1 MPPKL
6 PLRAKDI
13 IRKLERLGYLQDH
26 VTGSHVILYNVVT
39 RKRATVPFHRG
50 DLPKGTVRSI
60 LREAGIALEEFLNA

>member
-13 IRKLERLGYLQDH
+13 IRKLERLGFIQDH
-26 VTGSHVILYNVVT
+26 VTGSHVILYYAIH

-60 LREAGIALEEFLNA
+60 LREEGITLEEFLRT

>member
-13 IRKLERLGYLQDH
+13 IRKLERLGYTQDH
-26 VTGSHVILYNVVT
+26 VTGSHVILYHAIN
-39 RKRATVPFHRG
+39 RRRATVPFHRG

-60 LREAGIALEEFLNA
+60 LREAGIALEDFLKA